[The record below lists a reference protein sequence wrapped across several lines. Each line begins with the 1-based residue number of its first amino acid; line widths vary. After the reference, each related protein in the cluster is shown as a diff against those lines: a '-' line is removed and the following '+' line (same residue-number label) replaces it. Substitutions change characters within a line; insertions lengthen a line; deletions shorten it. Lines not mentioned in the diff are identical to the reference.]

1 MSWPGASVTCAD
13 TVPTVNWYVMCAAAA
28 TRDLWVTIGG
38 PTAPEYGVWHAPSG
52 KDVQMDLG
60 SEGPPGFPDV
70 EWYFSPLKGHRGKRL
85 NDALWQY
92 GFGLKVYSER
102 MCAVMEACGARL
114 QTWPADVRF
123 RDGSP
128 VEGYLSVLEEVDAP
142 GPVHSMW
149 RGRRTGR
156 VAINEEVRQALVDAG
171 MTGLEI
177 RDAASAFPGDHGF
190 YGLESD

>member
-1 MSWPGASVTCAD
+1 MDRQRFRDVRRYGFYRELV
-13 TVPTVNWYVMCAAAA
+13 VMCAAAA

-60 SEGPPGFPDV
+60 SEGPPGFQDV
-70 EWYFSPLKGHRGKRL
+70 EWYFTALKGHRGKRL
-85 NDALWQY
+85 TDALWQY

-114 QTWPADVRF
+114 QTWPADVRY

-128 VEGYLSVLEEVDAP
+128 AAGYLSVLEEVDAP

-149 RGRRTGR
+149 RGRRTGQ
-156 VAINEEVRQALVDAG
+156 VAINDEVRQALVDAG
-171 MTGLEI
+171 MTGLDI

-190 YGLESD
+190 YGSESA